1 MYQNHLPMILICD
14 KRENEKVIGDIL
26 MGQWSC
32 KCGQRMTDHTYPD
45 KNAFL
50 VFSQELWEE
59 ISGMTDENGMIK
71 FEDVPLQT
79 YDMYRC
85 PACGSLMIFGEDED
99 NARFTF
105 YDKE

>member
-1 MYQNHLPMILICD
+1 
-14 KRENEKVIGDIL
+14 
-26 MGQWSC
+26 
-32 KCGQRMTDHTYPD
+32 
-45 KNAFL
+45 
-50 VFSQELWEE
+50 
-59 ISGMTDENGMIK
+59 MTDENGMIK